1 MTLITLSQPHNGSFV
16 LFHPHTTAFDQR
28 TRSARELLRQVQA
41 KRFIKA
47 NPNLKINIDVHSR
60 PDKPMARFQMVD
72 DTEPLVF
79 ETHEN
84 EVKEIMF
91 QVHLK
96 AMQLDADYELS
107 GKSIDEI

>member
-1 MTLITLSQPHNGSFV
+1 MELPPHNVCLPCFM
-16 LFHPHTTAFDQR
+16 TAFDQR

-41 KRFIKA
+41 KRYIKA

-60 PDKPMARFQMVD
+60 PEKPMARFQMVD
-72 DTEPLVF
+72 DTEQLF

-84 EVKEIMF
+84 DVKEIMF
-91 QVHLK
+91 QVHMK

-107 GKSIDEI
+107 GKSIDEM